1 MATINKKEKEP
12 TAIDI
17 AYKNLGDAISNYFN
31 TLGEEIKK
39 SFDQTVEKGKEAVKA
54 SKEKTSK
61 KDTEDEDEHPVA
73 EEAPAEEVSESPSES
88 DGGFTDEEFWGTA
101 TPGFILENGLAES
114 EERAIEIAKFLKE
127 NPEKKEDPGFLRELF
142 IKAQFKVPAAQRM
155 DSSTVNF
162 PEMAIIIKDDP
173 IQVEVEKETSEAT
186 SESDGG
192 DVTTEASG
200 EPDVAHPA
208 VAANP
213 MAAFMKGIPLEAEPA
228 QGQGY
233 YAPQYP
239 QYTQPQYVQ
248 IPQQPQ
254 VVTLNGSLYQVVM
267 TDQGSVLLPLIPV
280 EGQQVNPTEAQQVS
294 NPHPAGYR
302 IKERIVKEIIDSG
315 ATVEGPIP
323 GVDESLIKEAPTK
336 VKITPMVEKSEE
348 VEDPIFSIVK
358 GGHPDISEENGNIL
372 LINVLNSIKDA
383 GFTCAFRELKDQAL
397 NPVGVYEFHLFNGE
411 NELGDLKFIVDLGR
425 LFDKR
430 AKFCVGASNGLE
442 SKEWFELQKNQGKDL
457 VYTDEILKNFFQ
469 KGRKWIFNQRSM
481 YNGQWRQINKSF
493 VDLASLPEA
502 ANKQS
507 RQYLHSIISDLYNC
521 RELMAI
527 IGDIANDPRF
537 RVIEYDFSKGTLIL
551 TNLEVKDSILGAVKN
566 DPEISISYGSDG
578 RNIATIKSQG
588 IETQV
593 TIQHNQQ
600 NK

>member
-17 AYKNLGDAISNYFN
+17 AYKNMGDAISKYFE
-31 TLGEEIKK
+31 TLGDEIKR
-39 SFDQTVEKGKEAVKA
+39 SFDKTVEKGKEAVKA
-54 SKEKTSK
+54 SKEKLEANA
-61 KDTEDEDEHPVA
+61 KDTEEKKDEDEHPAA
-73 EEAPAEEVSESPSES
+73 EEETSEAPSES

-101 TPGFILENGLAES
+101 TPGFVLENGLAES
-114 EERAIEIAKFLKE
+114 EERAIEIAKFMKE
-127 NPEKKEDPGFLRELF
+127 NPSKKEDPGFLRELF
-142 IKAQFKVPAAQRM
+142 IKAQFKVPTEQRR
-155 DSSTVNF
+155 DSSSVNF
-162 PEMAIIIKDDP
+162 PEMAIILKDDP
-173 IQVEVEKETSEAT
+173 IQVEVEKETSKAP

-192 DVTTEASG
+192 NVTTE
-200 EPDVAHPA
+200 EQPDVAHPA
-208 VAANP
+208 TAVNP
-213 MAAFMKGIPLEAEPA
+213 MAAFMRGIPLEADPEPA
-228 QGQGY
+228 QGY
-233 YAPQYP
+233 YP
-239 QYTQPQYVQ
+239 
-248 IPQQPQ
+248 PQQPQ
-254 VVTLNGSLYQVVM
+254 VVNMNGYLYQVVM
-267 TDQGSVLLPLIPV
+267 TDQGPVLLPLVPI
-280 EGQQVNPTEAQQVS
+280 EGQQVNPTEAQQVT

-336 VKITPMVEKSEE
+336 VKITPMVEKSEDAA
-348 VEDPIFSIVK
+348 EDPIFSIVK
-358 GGHPDISEENGNIL
+358 GGHPDISEENGNTL
-372 LINVLNSIKDA
+372 LLNVLNSIKDA

-411 NELGDLKFIVDLGR
+411 NELADLKFIVDLGR

-442 SKEWFELQKNQGKDL
+442 SKEWFELEKNQGKDL

-527 IGDIANDPRF
+527 IGDITNDPRF
-537 RVIEYDFSKGTLIL
+537 RVIEYDSSKGTLIL